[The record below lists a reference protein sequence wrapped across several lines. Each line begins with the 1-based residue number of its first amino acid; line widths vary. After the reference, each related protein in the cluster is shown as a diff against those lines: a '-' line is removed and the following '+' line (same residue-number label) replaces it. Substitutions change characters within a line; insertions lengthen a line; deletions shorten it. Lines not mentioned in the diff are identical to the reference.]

1 MDINR
6 SMIAS
11 KIIFFLAYVL
21 VGSYIPFLNA
31 FMISIGLTA
40 TQAGFITG
48 MRNLFYFAGVLWSV
62 IADYT
67 GYRKLIFNLELA
79 FAALLFSPIPLVAE
93 YVCPASNHN
102 ILNNV
107 NITNNNTSMV
117 QVKSKDCEDTLHLA
131 VMIMIFAGSMFDQ
144 AFLSFIDSMVIKKV
158 NSCKKPTAFGY
169 QRLFGSIGFG
179 TASLIVSFAIE
190 YNNTKL
196 LPKYGPANLTVM
208 VAAILLV
215 PFTWKLLGEVKWE
228 NGPDTPKYSFPKTM
242 KHIIKSPDIM
252 LFFFSVLIMG
262 IGYSLVNGFLYPF
275 MVNEIK
281 ASNTLAGLSLTL
293 NFMSEF
299 VMFAFSKYFLENL
312 NGPTNCII
320 VGSVSF
326 FIRFLCMSYAYNVYL
341 VMALQMFHAF
351 GFALYWAAAVE
362 TVNLF
367 SPKESLMT
375 MMSILTTTQ
384 FGIGDLIANVGGGL
398 LYDRFNGRLMF
409 RYISFI
415 FAGLAV
421 LLILVET
428 IKKRCKSR
436 CFKRKTM
443 QNQEPTVEITHF

>member
-1 MDINR
+1 
-6 SMIAS
+6 MISS

-79 FAALLFSPIPLVAE
+79 FAVLLFSPIPLVAE
-93 YVCPASNHN
+93 YVCPASNQIMANH
-102 ILNNV
+102 L
-107 NITNNNTSMV
+107 NITTNFTSTV
-117 QVKSKDCEDTLHLA
+117 QVKSKDCQSTLHLA
-131 VMIMIFAGSMFDQ
+131 VMTMIFAGSMFDQ
-144 AFLSFIDSMVIKKV
+144 AVLSFIDSMVIKKV

-179 TASLIVSFAIE
+179 TASLIVSLAIE

-196 LPKYGPANLTVM
+196 LPKYGPANLTIM
-208 VAAILLV
+208 IAAIILV
-215 PFTWKLLGEVKWE
+215 PFTWKLLGEVKWK
-228 NGPDTPKYSFPKTM
+228 NGPDIPKYSFPKTM
-242 KHIIKSPDIM
+242 KFIIKSPDIM
-252 LFFFSVLIMG
+252 LFLFSVLIMG
-262 IGYSLVNGFLYPF
+262 VGCSLVNGFLYPF

-299 VMFAFSKYFLENL
+299 VMFAFAKYLIEIL
-312 NGPTNCII
+312 NGPKNCII

-367 SPKESLMT
+367 SPKEGLMT

-384 FGIGDLIANVGGGL
+384 FGIGDLIANVGGGF
-398 LYDRFNGRLMF
+398 LYDRLNGRLMF

-421 LLILVET
+421 LLTLVET
-428 IKKRCKSR
+428 IKKRCKSN
-436 CFKRKTM
+436 CSKSKSAP
-443 QNQEPTVEITHF
+443 NQMDLLGR

>member
-1 MDINR
+1 MGN
-6 SMIAS
+6 
-11 KIIFFLAYVL
+11 IF
-21 VGSYIPFLNA
+21 SY
-31 FMISIGLTA
+31 
-40 TQAGFITG
+40 
-48 MRNLFYFAGVLWSV
+48 
-62 IADYT
+62 
-67 GYRKLIFNLELA
+67 
-79 FAALLFSPIPLVAE
+79 
-93 YVCPASNHN
+93 
-102 ILNNV
+102 
-107 NITNNNTSMV
+107 
-117 QVKSKDCEDTLHLA
+117 
-131 VMIMIFAGSMFDQ
+131 
-144 AFLSFIDSMVIKKV
+144 
-158 NSCKKPTAFGY
+158 
-169 QRLFGSIGFG
+169 
-179 TASLIVSFAIE
+179 
-190 YNNTKL
+190 
-196 LPKYGPANLTVM
+196 
-208 VAAILLV
+208 
-215 PFTWKLLGEVKWE
+215 LLGEETTAMEASPIFIHLDLNKTILAVDEVKLYGREEVIFLEHWKNEADFLEWAHATHGGDAEAAAWTADLKVSKNEPTLIGYAKEYCNLDAGRKDMME
-228 NGPDTPKYSFPKTM
+228 NQLSNVRTDDSTESFWKLVEYLKSPEGLADRKGRECLLVFRTFGTDLMKMFNRVDANGHSSSVLKETNANPKIFTMVHEASDAYKAICTPKDLTDGFIQPGNPVPGPKA
-242 KHIIKSPDIM
+242 K
-252 LFFFSVLIMG
+252 G
-262 IGYSLVNGFLYPF
+262 GLVNGFLYPF

-436 CFKRKTM
+436 CVKRKSM